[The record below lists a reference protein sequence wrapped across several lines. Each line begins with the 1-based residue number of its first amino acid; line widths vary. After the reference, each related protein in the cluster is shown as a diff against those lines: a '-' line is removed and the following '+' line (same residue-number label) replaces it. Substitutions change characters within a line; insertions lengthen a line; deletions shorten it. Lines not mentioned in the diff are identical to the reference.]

1 MTKTQIATLVLL
13 AFYLIWEVM
22 VQVWSGT
29 AEDPIIRVDLLIIYP
44 VLIMLA
50 ISSVYQ
56 IMRKKYKGHSHN

>member
-13 AFYLIWEVM
+13 ATYLIWEIV
-22 VQVWSGT
+22 VQLWSRTEEG
-29 AEDPIIRVDLLIIYP
+29 PIIRVDLLIIYP

-56 IMRKKYKGHSHN
+56 IMRKKI

>member
-13 AFYLIWEVM
+13 ASYLIWEVM

-29 AEDPIIRVDLLIIYP
+29 AEGRIIRFHLFIIYP
-44 VLIMLA
+44 VLITLA

-56 IMRKKYKGHSHN
+56 IMKKKL

>member
-13 AFYLIWEVM
+13 AIYLIWEVM

-29 AEDPIIRVDLLIIYP
+29 AEDPIIRIDLLIIYP

-56 IMRKKYKGHSHN
+56 IMRKKI

>member
-13 AFYLIWEVM
+13 AIYLIWEVM

-56 IMRKKYKGHSHN
+56 IMRKKI

>member
-13 AFYLIWEVM
+13 AIYLIWEVM

-29 AEDPIIRVDLLIIYP
+29 AEAPIIRIDLLIIYP

-56 IMRKKYKGHSHN
+56 IMRKKI

>member
-13 AFYLIWEVM
+13 ATYLIWEVM

-56 IMRKKYKGHSHN
+56 IMRKKI